1 MKTKKCMMIEDCD
14 GYKYFTFVKN
24 YRQLIEFANK
34 LNAEIS
40 MVTVAADVMP
50 PLLDL
55 VDLAKALTNQDYKV
69 DVPYTVIET
78 KIKKHLRNKT
88 KTATAEK
95 TRKAETIRN
104 HIRELFLCQKHVS
117 ATDVAYHFKTYDFLL
132 ATYKNHILAVR
143 KELSEKGYNVAK
155 TSPGRY
161 RIIEDDK
168 PKKRTLSVM
177 DCIKKK
183 QLAKKPKKKKN
194 KLSESTVRRLKR
206 ATSATRKKR
215 KYPEDRWE

>member
-1 MKTKKCMMIEDCD
+1 LKTKKCMMIEDCD

-40 MVTVAADVMP
+40 MVTIAADVIP
-50 PLLDL
+50 PLLNL

-78 KIKKHLRNKT
+78 KIKKRLRSKIKT
-88 KTATAEK
+88 VTSEK

-155 TSPGRY
+155 TAKGQY
-161 RIIEDDK
+161 RIIEDDR

-183 QLAKKPKKKKN
+183 QLAKKPKKK
-194 KLSESTVRRLKR
+194 LSESTVRRLKR
-206 ATSATRKKR
+206 ATAPTRKKR
-215 KYPEDRWE
+215 KYPKDSRWE